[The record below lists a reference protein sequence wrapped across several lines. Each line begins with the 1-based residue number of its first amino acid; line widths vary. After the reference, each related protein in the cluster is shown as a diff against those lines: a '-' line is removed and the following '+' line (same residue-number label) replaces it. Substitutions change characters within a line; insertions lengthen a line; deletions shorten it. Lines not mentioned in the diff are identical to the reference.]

1 MGRPLAIRTALGSA
15 VLLALCAAGY
25 LFFVCTG
32 AGQGFDNDAFFGR
45 DAEAQAAQALDT
57 AVLGRVTNGFVA
69 AGAGVLFVVAA
80 LRRRWLTGIAAV
92 AGVALA
98 VGGAEVLK
106 DRLPREELVVPQ
118 GLEPGY
124 FKTDTYPS
132 GHTSVGASLALA
144 AVLVSGS
151 RWRVGMSVAAA
162 LVATVYATGVFFMG
176 WHRPSDAV
184 GGILWSGFCLGLAA
198 SLLALVKRVERPFV
212 FRGAAAPLLV
222 GLCGLLAALV
232 VWVAGG
238 FLGDARPDLDFPY
251 LAMTALIVAS
261 AFAVAGWF
269 GFTLDGAGEI

>member
-1 MGRPLAIRTALGSA
+1 
-15 VLLALCAAGY
+15 
-25 LFFVCTG
+25 
-32 AGQGFDNDAFFGR
+32 
-45 DAEAQAAQALDT
+45 
-57 AVLGRVTNGFVA
+57 
-69 AGAGVLFVVAA
+69 
-80 LRRRWLTGIAAV
+80 
-92 AGVALA
+92 
-98 VGGAEVLK
+98 
-106 DRLPREELVVPQ
+106 
-118 GLEPGY
+118 
-124 FKTDTYPS
+124 
-132 GHTSVGASLALA
+132 
-144 AVLVSGS
+144 
-151 RWRVGMSVAAA
+151 MSVAAA

-261 AFAVAGWF
+261 AFAVPGWF